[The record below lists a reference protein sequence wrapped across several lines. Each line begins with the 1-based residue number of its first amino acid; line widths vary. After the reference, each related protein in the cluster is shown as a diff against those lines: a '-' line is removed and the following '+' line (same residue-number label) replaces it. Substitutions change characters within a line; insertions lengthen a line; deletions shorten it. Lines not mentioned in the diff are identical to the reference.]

1 MQKALSSNRPPSN
14 SETNEQNG
22 SNETVASLPQVFV
35 TDVEG
40 NRRNLSDFPWAQKYP
55 TLLDGIAS
63 DTLTDYAFYT
73 IASENLKARGES
85 LTCDYFG
92 DQQVTISV
100 AGAETGEAAAQI
112 PQDKLQEG
120 IDTFGEKNENYEY
133 LTVTVNLTNSGSA
146 EAEVYLNNLSI
157 QCCVDGSIA
166 TETTCSEAVTSDL
179 PAVAFGEKNQFQLML
194 APGETR
200 TCTVLYY
207 VRAEIELSDLYL
219 RANLG
224 GNAMTEVKTADNV
237 MNEEWLALA

>member
-1 MQKALSSNRPPSN
+1 M
-14 SETNEQNG
+14 
-22 SNETVASLPQVFV
+22 
-35 TDVEG
+35 
-40 NRRNLSDFPWAQKYP
+40 
-55 TLLDGIAS
+55 
-63 DTLTDYAFYT
+63 
-73 IASENLKARGES
+73 
-85 LTCDYFG
+85 
-92 DQQVTISV
+92 
-100 AGAETGEAAAQI
+100 AGAEKGEAAAQI

-146 EAEVYLNNLSI
+146 EAEAYLNNLSI

>member
-1 MQKALSSNRPPSN
+1 MRVSKKALRPFAVILVSLSMSALLTGCQTSSDSASQAVGGSDAESTIQQQTTDASN

-35 TDVEG
+35 TDV
-40 NRRNLSDFPWAQKYP
+40 
-55 TLLDGIAS
+55 
-63 DTLTDYAFYT
+63 
-73 IASENLKARGES
+73 
-85 LTCDYFG
+85 
-92 DQQVTISV
+92 
-100 AGAETGEAAAQI
+100 
-112 PQDKLQEG
+112 EG